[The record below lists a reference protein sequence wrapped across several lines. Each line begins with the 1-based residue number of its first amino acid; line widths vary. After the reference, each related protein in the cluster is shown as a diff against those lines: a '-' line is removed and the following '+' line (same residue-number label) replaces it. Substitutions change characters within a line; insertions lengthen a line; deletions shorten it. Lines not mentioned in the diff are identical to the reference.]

1 MAGNVGITD
10 KELTEYLAIAT
21 AASAEGKKRGIDFFR
36 IEENDEGEFGLTV
49 YLTFKSAEA
58 VLFTARRKARFWPN
72 LNTLAA
78 YIKSLDFPEAPITLK
93 LHRGEHE
100 QGNKVP

>member
-1 MAGNVGITD
+1 MAEIVGITD
-10 KELTEYLAIAT
+10 KELGEYLAIAT
-21 AASAEGKKRGIDFFR
+21 AANAAGKNRGIDFFK

-49 YLTFKSAEA
+49 YLTFKSTEA

-78 YIKSLDFPEAPITLK
+78 YIKSLDFPDAPITLK
-93 LHRGEHE
+93 LKRE
-100 QGNKVP
+100 KT